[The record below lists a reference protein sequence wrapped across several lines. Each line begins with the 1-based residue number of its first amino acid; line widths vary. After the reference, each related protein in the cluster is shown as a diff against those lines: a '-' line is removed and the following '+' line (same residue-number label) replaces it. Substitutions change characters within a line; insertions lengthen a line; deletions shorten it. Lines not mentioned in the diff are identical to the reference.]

1 MYQYTAVWG
10 MAVPGLPPPP
20 PSDRREVVEDS
31 PGATPAPG
39 TAYLASPRRA
49 VTADLLHPGH
59 RAGAVVP

>member
-1 MYQYTAVWG
+1 MHRG
-10 MAVPGLPPPP
+10 MSRAEA
-20 PSDRREVVEDS
+20 DH